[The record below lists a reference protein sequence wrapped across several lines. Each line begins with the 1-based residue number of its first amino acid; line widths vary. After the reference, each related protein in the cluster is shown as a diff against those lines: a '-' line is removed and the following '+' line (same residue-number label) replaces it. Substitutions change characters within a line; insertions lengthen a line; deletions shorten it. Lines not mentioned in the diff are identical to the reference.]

1 MGETHTD
8 SVFDKTA
15 LFGDQLTPQH
25 STRNELLNVTQRRAT
40 VADLNMSKTSFGNQS
55 RNSKFSA
62 TLVDPLAKTSYT
74 DLNTMLQFPANPAF
88 FR

>member
-25 STRNELLNVTQRRAT
+25 SARNELLNVTQRRAT

-55 RNSKFSA
+55 RNSKCSA
-62 TLVDPLAKTSYT
+62 TLDPLAKTSYT

>member
-8 SVFDKTA
+8 IVFEKTA

-25 STRNELLNVTQRRAT
+25 SARNEFLSAKQRRAT

-62 TLVDPLAKTSYT
+62 ATIDPLAKTSYT